1 MNYPQTHLEQALQLT
16 ADQYVD
22 LIKIE
27 ALASEGGA
35 VLHLKADDDAWWQ
48 GQLWEGMSIK
58 ISGIVR
64 SAEEKVS
71 RPTLATQNP
80 DGLFSAP
87 IRNRALHG
95 ATVTLYRVLSS
106 DLVNNRNVALIRSWW
121 IARIV
126 QLNRVAAIFE
136 LREQLDGPHFV
147 FPPRSFTPPDFPS
160 VRIK

>member
-1 MNYPQTHLEQALQLT
+1 MNYPEGHLQQALQLT

-58 ISGIVR
+58 IGGIVR

-71 RPTLATQNP
+71 RPTLAAQNP

-95 ATVTLYRVLSS
+95 ATVTLYRVLAS
-106 DLVNNRNVALIRSWW
+106 DLVNNRNISLIRSWW

-126 QLNRVAAIFE
+126 QLNRVAAVFE